1 MSVITCHLS
10 KIAFG
15 FIMLS
20 SFSCN
25 NTPVIYPERKDIIE
39 AVYASGK
46 IVSENEYKLASL
58 TNGTII
64 KKLVKDGDTVQ
75 QGQLLYVISNEAAKE
90 RFNAALKTYHTV
102 SKNLSSQSPLLSD
115 LKLSL
120 QNAAV
125 KYTNDSITYHRYKT
139 LWTQQIGTKS
149 NLDNVY
155 TSYQLSVNQKMIAE
169 QKYYAAINDLEV
181 SFGNARSQLT
191 AANKELQEY
200 FIKSDRNGIVYQ
212 TYKEAGETVYT
223 NEVVALVGAPG
234 KQVVR
239 LAVDQQDISKVRT
252 GQQVLLQTDVTGDTI
267 YEAAIS
273 YIYPVMNEQDQTFR
287 VDALFS
293 KQAAPAFIHSS
304 VEANIIIQKKSKAL
318 VLPRSALAGNDSVWI
333 QVNKASKKTA
343 IQTGITTLDHVE
355 IVAGVDERTPVLLTR
370 QNNEP

>member
-1 MSVITCHLS
+1 MSVLTCHLWR
-10 KIAFG
+10 IAFG
-15 FIMLS
+15 LIILS

-39 AVYASGK
+39 TVYASGK
-46 IVSENEYKLASL
+46 IVSNNEYKLASL
-58 TNGTII
+58 SNGTII

-75 QGQLLYVISNEAAKE
+75 QGQILYVISNEAAKE
-90 RFNAALKTYHTV
+90 RVNAALKTYHAV
-102 SKNLSSQSPLLSD
+102 SKNLSNQSPLLSD

-125 KYTNDSITYHRYKT
+125 KCTNDSITYHRYRT
-139 LWTQQIGTKS
+139 LWSQQIGTKS

-155 TSYQLSVNQKMIAE
+155 ASYQLSVNQKMIAE

-181 SFGNARSQLT
+181 SQSNARSQLT
-191 AANKELQEY
+191 AANKDLQEY

-239 LAVDQQDISKVRT
+239 LAVDQQDICKVRT
-252 GQQVLLQTDVTGDTI
+252 GQQVLLQTDVSGNTI
-267 YEAAIS
+267 YEAEIS

-293 KQAAPAFIHSS
+293 KRAAPAFIHSS
-304 VEANIIIQKKSKAL
+304 VEANIIIQRKSKAL

-355 IVAGVDERTPVLLTR
+355 IVAGLDERTPVLLFT